1 MENIINRQF
10 AYNEKYYQPAHM
22 GVSRRRTLSNSVLL
36 FGRQGLDEAPLSEPA
51 CFILLSLIVRCAYSL
66 VCGMLIKFML
76 LAWAWLAKA
85 KGHSCHTKN
94 STLAKTF
101 TEKNE

>member
-10 AYNEKYYQPAHM
+10 ACNEKYYQPAHM
-22 GVSRRRTLSNSVLL
+22 SVSRRRALSNSVLL

-51 CFILLSLIVRCAYSL
+51 CFIILSLIVRCAYGL

-76 LAWAWLAKA
+76 FFNRTQA
-85 KGHSCHTKN
+85 
-94 STLAKTF
+94 
-101 TEKNE
+101 